1 MKQQQ
6 ETEVKLAV
14 RNRRAIRSRLRG
26 LGFRVVQPR
35 HFESNALF
43 DFPDLRLWKARCLLR
58 LRQEGKRWL
67 LTFKGRPLESRHFK
81 IRREVETEVGD
92 GPTLG
97 LVLEALGLRE
107 SFRYEK
113 YRTVFARSA
122 RAVRAA
128 SRVVVLDET
137 PIGDYVELEGPEGW
151 IDGVARR
158 LGYRRTDYIVASY
171 ATLYRQKCRERGE
184 KPAHM
189 IFQKS

>member
-1 MKQQQ
+1 M
-6 ETEVKLAV
+6 
-14 RNRRAIRSRLRG
+14 
-26 LGFRVVQPR
+26 QPR

-43 DFPDLRLWKARCLLR
+43 DFADFRLWKARCLLR

-67 LTFKGRPLESRHFK
+67 LTFKGTPLESRHFK
-81 IRREVETEVGD
+81 IRRELETEVED
-92 GPTLG
+92 GCVLRQ
-97 LVLEALGLRE
+97 LLEALGLRE

-122 RAVRAA
+122 RAIRAA

-137 PIGDYVELEGPEGW
+137 PIGHYVELEGPEGW

-158 LGYRRTDYIVASY
+158 LGYSRTEYITASY
-171 ATLYRQKCRERGE
+171 ASLYRQRCQERGE
-184 KPAHM
+184 KPTHM